1 MLDHSE
7 FPGVIRV
14 DHHIII
20 LLSDLFQA
28 GLVDCSEVPVLE
40 PAEGVRFC
48 LAQTDF
54 PVVQDELKTVYL
66 RMGEG
71 EVGEWE
77 ESELG
82 HVIEFSTNEGFVY
95 ALTFTRDR
103 YTVFDVPERPW

>member
-1 MLDHSE
+1 M
-7 FPGVIRV
+7 IRV

-20 LLSDLFQA
+20 LLSDPFQA
-28 GLVDCSEVPVLE
+28 GLVDCWEVTGLE

-54 PVVQDELKTVYL
+54 PVVQDELTTVYL

-82 HVIEFSTNEGFVY
+82 HVFEISTREGFVY